1 MYQSWKSLGLLR
13 NMLHLVA
20 LLLILVLP
28 FADPMW
34 HPETV
39 YELFMGAII
48 PATAPI
54 VFVVIMFDVLMSSVM
69 KSGYESDETLYFGR
83 VIKWHLAIGFT
94 LLASLSALAILE
106 HWLMVLPLPDAKLWR
121 WMLPARDNETPDLRP
136 EDAHGL

>member
-28 FADPMW
+28 SADPMW

-83 VIKWHLAIGFT
+83 VIKWHLAIGLT
-94 LLASLSALAILE
+94 LLAMWFLSFTDALFL
-106 HWLMVLPLPDAKLWR
+106 
-121 WMLPARDNETPDLRP
+121 
-136 EDAHGL
+136 